1 MALQQMFPPLLLTN
15 GGHDKNMC
23 SLNSNLQ
30 LLRRVPEF
38 VALVKHSQNDNP
50 LLNSLSSIFS
60 KCGTSQIIS
69 ASLLRQHLARVTGEP
84 LASGIQH
91 DTVEML
97 NYLLDHLD
105 CPAATNLFYFDTSFQ
120 YRFNID
126 DHASPCPICKQLP
139 KPVEGTD
146 KFLKLP
152 LPLSSTSIT
161 LDKLLKTHFSIQ
173 HQSEGRSCAAC
184 PASPKLP
191 YIEKLRISKY
201 PQYILIQ
208 ILRTT
213 FVNGKAVKNT
223 SPVEIPEKVTVDK
236 TVYEIIGTITH
247 MGTADAGHNRA
258 YLKKGS
264 KWYLCEDFKNP
275 IERVP
280 KDSAFEQNYCL
291 LLKKQ
296 SSTKTDKE
304 GTAKETTKETIQ
316 MPILKEC
323 RIVIEPLPTAT
334 GKMTYANAVNQSAQG
349 FRHKSLSSDNI
360 SALGHENSIGQHI
373 KRAYSSQESLSQNS
387 QQSDQHSNCCKGCGK
402 SFSRFFYHLSKSKE
416 CSQHYDMVKMKQ

>member
-50 LLNSLSSIFS
+50 LINSLSSIFS

-236 TVYEIIGTITH
+236 TEYEVIGTITH

-264 KWYLCEDFKNP
+264 RWYLCEDFKNP
-275 IERVP
+275 VERVP

-291 LLKKQ
+291 LLKQ
-296 SSTKTDKE
+296 FATKTSEE
-304 GTAKETTKETIQ
+304 GTAKGTTTEATTENIN
-316 MPILKEC
+316 MHILNN
-323 RIVIEPLPTAT
+323 
-334 GKMTYANAVNQSAQG
+334 YAG
-349 FRHKSLSSDNI
+349 GIIHHF
-360 SALGHENSIGQHI
+360 
-373 KRAYSSQESLSQNS
+373 
-387 QQSDQHSNCCKGCGK
+387 
-402 SFSRFFYHLSKSKE
+402 
-416 CSQHYDMVKMKQ
+416 